1 MISHTPVIK
10 WIEKELKNKNL
21 ETINETNSVIIIDE
35 DVCRRAIISF
45 ALSQRNIHCEPYESV
60 NELIASNPKPGILL
74 INDDQDAVATLIK
87 HLRLRDQRLPILA
100 YSEAAVPERIVEV
113 IRNGALDYLIWPF
126 EAEDI
131 ILAIERIEKADPRTS
146 IIRSFAR
153 TEDEDFRL
161 TPREREVLA
170 AAAEGLRNREIGRKL
185 QISHRTVEV
194 HRASAFKKIGAK
206 NISEA
211 VHSLFGIRF
220 DT

>member
-1 MISHTPVIK
+1 MSDLGPIT
-10 WIEKELKNKNL
+10 
-21 ETINETNSVIIIDE
+21 IIDE
-35 DVCRRAIISF
+35 TVRRRASISF

-60 NELIASNPKPGILL
+60 NELMASNTKHGMFLV
-74 INDDQDAVATLIK
+74 NDDQDEIASLK
-87 HLRLRDQRLPILA
+87 KYLRLRDQRLPILA

-113 IRNGALDYLIWPF
+113 IRNGAWDYLIWPF

-131 ILAIERIEKADPRTS
+131 ILAIERIEKADPRTP

-194 HRASAFKKIGAK
+194 HRANALKKIGAK